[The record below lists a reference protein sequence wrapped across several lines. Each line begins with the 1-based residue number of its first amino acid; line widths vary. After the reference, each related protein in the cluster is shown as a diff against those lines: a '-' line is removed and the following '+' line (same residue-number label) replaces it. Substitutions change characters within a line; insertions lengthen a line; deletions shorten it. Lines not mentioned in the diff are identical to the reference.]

1 MLMSQMLLRNCLNI
15 ANNSIEL
22 EEEAVLLLDL
32 IVEKKWN
39 EINFEDRKYALQTV
53 TTVMRKNFNNVT
65 YLRVFVRLS
74 EMWEM
79 NVKQIEEFIIMMS
92 MNLIEANDHGVVFY
106 SLNILH
112 LLSRS
117 HYEIFVKSFEFL
129 MQSDVKVSQLINKAV
144 NNPKYFPFIKN
155 YLRFLAKAPSEY
167 FAFDP
172 LENLQ
177 IPKFFQLS

>member
-1 MLMSQMLLRNCLNI
+1 MLMSQMLLRNCLYI

-22 EEEAVLLLDL
+22 EEEAILLLDL
-32 IVEKKWN
+32 IIKKKWN

-53 TTVMRKNFNNVT
+53 TKVMRKNFNNVT
-65 YLRVFVRLS
+65 YLRVFVRFS

-79 NVKQIEEFIIMMS
+79 EIRQIEEFVIMMS
-92 MNLIEANDHGVVFY
+92 MNLIETNDHEVVFH

-112 LLSRS
+112 ILSCS

-129 MQSDVKVSQLINKAV
+129 MHSNVKVSHLINKAV
-144 NNPKYFPFIKN
+144 NNPKYFPFIRN